1 MIKKLY
7 IICLCVAACVGFAS
21 CDKDE
26 PSDKSIFSTEN
37 VSRDAFDEWILQN
50 YTYPYN
56 VAFKY
61 RMEDIESDMS
71 YNLVPADSAKSA
83 KLAMMIKYMW
93 FDVYSEVAGQDF
105 LKTYVPKIIHLIG
118 SLAYNAEGTVVMGSA
133 EGGLKVTLYGV
144 NDLTDDRIKDYAT
157 LNEYYFHTMHH
168 EFTHIFNQTK
178 PYNTAF
184 DQITEADYVSGNWY
198 LLDDE
203 TDARPAGFVTAYAMM
218 EGKED
223 FAETLSTYVT
233 SSKTEWEDLLIQAG
247 TTGKPLIEQKIDYVR
262 SYMAE
267 SWGIDIDDIRD
278 AVLRRGNE
286 INQIDLSHL
295 H

>member
-1 MIKKLY
+1 MKRY
-7 IICLCVAACVGFAS
+7 ILWLCLAAGVCLTA
-21 CDKDE
+21 CEDE
-26 PSDKSIFSTEN
+26 PSDKSIFSTEP
-37 VSRDAFDEWILQN
+37 VERDAFDQWLLEN

-83 KLAMMIKYMW
+83 KLAMMVKYMW
-93 FDVYSEVAGQDF
+93 FDVYTEVAGQNF
-105 LKTYVPKIIHLIG
+105 LKTYVPKVIHLIG
-118 SLAYNAEGTVVMGSA
+118 SLAYNSTGTVVMGTA

-144 NDLTDDRIKDYAT
+144 NGLTDELMTDYAT
-157 LNEYYFHTMHH
+157 LNDYYFHTMHH

-178 PYNTAF
+178 PYNTDF
-184 DQITEADYVSGNWY
+184 DQVTEQDYQSGNWY

-203 TDARPAGFVTAYAMM
+203 EDARPAGFVTAYAMM

-223 FAETLSTYVT
+223 FAETLATYVT
-233 SSKTEWEDLLIQAG
+233 TTETEWADILIQAG
-247 TTGKPLIEQKIDYVR
+247 TTGKPLILRKLDFVR
-262 SYMAE
+262 SYMQE
-267 SWGIDIDDIRD
+267 SWGIDIDRIRE
-278 AVLRRGNE
+278 VVQRRSHE
-286 INQIDLSHL
+286 IGQIDLSYL